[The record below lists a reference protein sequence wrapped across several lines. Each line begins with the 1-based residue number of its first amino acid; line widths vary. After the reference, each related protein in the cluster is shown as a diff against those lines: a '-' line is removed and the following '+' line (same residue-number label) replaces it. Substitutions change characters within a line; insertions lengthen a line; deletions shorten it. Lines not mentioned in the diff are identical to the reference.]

1 MAQRKK
7 LQKHSEQ
14 RLGLHRRQLFHW
26 IGSDIESD
34 RKLSA
39 QERAEKYVGYL
50 EFSLAKGLWLKPPR
64 EKDTLGAQCEFQVV
78 SPICCFTE
86 TTLDEIEFHNR
97 EYGRLGL
104 GFPKRFILSNGGK
117 PVNYVNDVNSDPSFK
132 SWDLLRRRLADDRL
146 LEIFSQREVQELQRE
161 FAYLTQFL
169 KRIKIA
175 YANKGKPAKPKID
188 SSQAIAPVSKSTE
201 KPVSFKRNYGG
212 ILHYLEERE
221 WRIVVKENSNRIRS
235 KALVKNTAD
244 KGPVWFLPYVPAR
257 DLFTIVFPDNRTLAM
272 AMANSKIRRRV
283 HSQNQPPVTV
293 LSLEDLG
300 TF

>member
-1 MAQRKK
+1 MAQRKN

-26 IGSDIESD
+26 IGSDIEND

-39 QERAEKYVGYL
+39 QKRADRYVNYL

-86 TTLDEIEFHNR
+86 TTLNEIEFHNR
-97 EYGRLGL
+97 KYGRLGL
-104 GFPKRFILSNGGK
+104 GFPKRFVLSNGGK

-132 SWDLLRRRLADDRL
+132 SWDLLRRRLRDDRL
-146 LEIFSQREVQELQRE
+146 LKIFSHREVEELQRE
-161 FAYLTQFL
+161 FDYLTQFL
-169 KRIKIA
+169 KRIKIP
-175 YANKGKPAKPKID
+175 YANKGKPAKPKTD
-188 SSQAIAPVSKSTE
+188 STQDTAPVSKNTE
-201 KPVSFKRNYGG
+201 KTVSFKRHYGG

-221 WRIVVKENSNRIRS
+221 WRIVVKEDSNRIRFKS
-235 KALVKNTAD
+235 LVKNTGET
-244 KGPVWFLPYVPAR
+244 GPAWFLPYIPAR
-257 DLFTIVFPDNRTLAM
+257 DLFTIVFPDNRTLSM
-272 AMANSKIRRRV
+272 AMSNSKIRSLV